1 MKRTYVFHLAMA
13 VLLSITV
20 SCVGTRNASGL
31 AADSEAM
38 ALIRVGKKYMENQN
52 YSQAVK
58 VFRDASLRPTNQ
70 FTTMSIYL
78 NGLANFYDGKW
89 NQAMNI
95 LQDFEARFPKSKYLE
110 DAQYHRAISQIQ
122 SDNYL
127 LQEKGL
133 DQLFDLS
140 KSAKNTQIQAL
151 AESQAQ
157 SFLFYK
163 MTPESLERYSQHVSN
178 AFSQYVWEAQ
188 AYNLVKSE
196 RLVEAKNFYDSLKSS
211 RRASSDFLD
220 NLLDERRLERV
231 QKNSVLKIAL
241 FLPFNVKYTSVNL
254 LDEIPRQSRLALD
267 FYEGFLTALENYE
280 DSTGRKVF
288 VKVFDTMEDTLSVD
302 QYLMELNA
310 LNPQGIIGGYERE
323 VVEKVSDWSEER
335 QIPFFI
341 PFSPYA
347 YLVEEKQYSFLMSPS
362 IKMHGRRI
370 AEHAYQHLGLTK
382 VAVWSNQQE
391 ISNQMA
397 AGFQEAFEAQGGE
410 VQLYLI
416 DSVFA
421 EGAEDEIP
429 GYVLQ
434 MKKEFFDG
442 VYIPINN
449 DEESANLI
457 LSLISKEEMSL
468 VALGSPRWR
477 NYNYISKDLKENFN
491 LHITTT
497 NMYSMDSPEYQA
509 FYQTYLKNYYYPPS
523 DRSLQGYN
531 MGRYYLSL
539 YGDYLYD
546 QPFPTYVKDAP
557 FVPGIQT
564 SFFFGGGQI
573 NQYVNIAK
581 FADGIL
587 VKENK
592 ELTNSIQIPQL
603 ENNR

>member
-1 MKRTYVFHLAMA
+1 MKRTFVFHLAIASLMA
-13 VLLSITV
+13 FSF
-20 SCVGTRNASGL
+20 SCVGSRTASGL

-38 ALIRVGKKYMENQN
+38 ALIRVGKKYMENEN
-52 YSQAVK
+52 YTQAIK
-58 VFRDASLRPTNQ
+58 VFRDASLRPANQ
-70 FTTMSIYL
+70 FTTMSVYL
-78 NGLANFYDGKW
+78 NGLANFYDGNW
-89 NQAMNI
+89 NQAANI
-95 LQDFEARFPKSKYLE
+95 LQDFEARFPKSKYLD
-110 DAQYHRAISQIQ
+110 DAKYHKGLAQMQ

-140 KSAKNTQIQAL
+140 KGAKNSELKTL
-151 AESQAQ
+151 AEDQAK
-157 SFLFYK
+157 SFLFYR
-163 MTPESLERYSQHVSN
+163 MTPENLQRYSEHVSN
-178 AFSQYVWEAQ
+178 AYSQYVWEAQ

-196 RLVEAKNFYDSLKSS
+196 RLVEAKSFYDSLKSS

-241 FLPFNVKYTSVNL
+241 FLPFNVKYTTVNM

-288 VKVFDTMEDTLSVD
+288 VKVFDTMEDTMSVD
-302 QYLMELNA
+302 QYLMELNG

-323 VVEKVSDWSEER
+323 VVEKVSEWSESR
-335 QIPFFI
+335 QVPYFI
-341 PFSPYA
+341 PFSPYS

-362 IKMHGRRI
+362 IEMHGRRI
-370 AEHAYQHLGLTK
+370 AEHAYQQLGLRK

-391 ISNQMA
+391 ISNKMA
-397 AGFQEAFEAQGGE
+397 SGFQEAFLAQGGE

-421 EGAEDEIP
+421 EGAEEEIP
-429 GYVLQ
+429 TYVRE
-434 MKKEFFDG
+434 MKREFFDG

-457 LSLISKEEMSL
+457 LSLISKEEMNL

-477 NYNYISKDLKENFN
+477 NYQYISKDLKESFN

-497 NMYSMDSPEYQA
+497 NMYSMESPEYQA

-539 YGDYLYD
+539 YSGYLYD
-546 QPFPTYVKDAP
+546 QPFTSFVKDGP
-557 FVPGIQT
+557 FSPGIQQ
-564 SFFFGGGQI
+564 SFFFGGGQV

-592 ELTNSIQIPQL
+592 DLFSSGQVPQL